1 MLITFLEILPPNFQ
15 LWRLPKGQDESRDM
29 WRTQLYLTS
38 YISPGLR
45 GWWREKFSDIFLP
58 YIEYMSTVPT
68 HFYFILS
75 TVPTIP
81 FLFYFILSTW
91 YSCSLLSFYFIYIWR
106 LLTFASYN
114 VWHYTNFP
122 KMPSWKTVL

>member
-15 LWRLPKGQDESRDM
+15 PWRLPKGQDESRDI
-29 WRTQLYLTS
+29 WR
-38 YISPGLR
+38 YI
-45 GWWREKFSDIFLP
+45 LP
-58 YIEYMSTVPT
+58 YILHLTWRERLVERKVVWYLFTLYWVHEYCPHTLLLHIEYCPD
-68 HFYFILS
+68 YPI
-75 TVPTIP
+75 
-81 FLFYFILSTW
+81 LFYFILSTW